1 MLSTF
6 CQLFLCLQRGKVKK
20 GDLLINE
27 QQGVMGGIEEERG
40 GASLMFEV
48 PLDNTNA
55 ADSRWLK
62 RFIMYT
68 IEMLFYEG
76 KWERT
81 VHIILRFNALTR

>member
-27 QQGVMGGIEEERG
+27 QQGIMGGIEDERG

-81 VHIILRFNALTR
+81 VHIILRFNGLTR